1 MAVKQFYAARD
12 FKYGTR
18 RLTAGDPVD
27 LTSPMARVHSALGNV
42 TDKRPRKKVE
52 EVAEVEEP
60 KKPAAP
66 KAGAKARARKAK
78 AKK

>member
-52 EVAEVEEP
+52 EEVEEP